1 MVSDGGGE
9 TPLALTMLGLDG
21 GVFFLSFGQMQ
32 APLPYWMLNWRPQA
46 QLLEQIV
53 QIKPGYV
60 WLLLE

>member
-32 APLPYWMLNWRPQA
+32 APLPY
-46 QLLEQIV
+46 
-53 QIKPGYV
+53 
-60 WLLLE
+60 